1 MAKLLLYLLESSAL
15 LAFFYLAYLL
25 VMKRETFFSLNRFF
39 LLAILVASLLFPFVS
54 FDFNPAKVAVVE
66 RPLEQVSRLRMSY
79 YEAVEEWEYSGYRAS
94 TGASAAENGSSFA
107 RGFSWFQLSVALLFA
122 VYAIGVVVCLSRT
135 VWTIRWI
142 SKLISTYPR
151 EGYDDAYI
159 ITLPYQIA
167 PFSFFKY
174 VFVYDALPGTQEFDQ
189 ILAHERT
196 HIRQRHSI
204 DLLFVQLSAAF
215 LWFNPVI
222 WQLIKSLKTT
232 HEYIADKKIIS
243 SGYSLV
249 EYQTLLLK
257 QLISNNSFGL
267 VHNFNLSFIK
277 KRITMMKN
285 QKSGWPGKVR
295 VAMALVGAVLFSAI
309 VVQCNSKMDEPV
321 VAESAPAAET
331 TADFGAGVHLPVVPD
346 NGYTFDGNTADA
358 LNFSIADDKLS
369 IDGEAYKV
377 SDIASVLSQ
386 AKLSEQGI
394 IIMRVDKD
402 QPMKLVRDVQTEL
415 RTERRKLLYVGQT
428 LSGKSFEMPFLLPPM
443 PGIPMPDGQ
452 HLPTIDD
459 EYAAEHNV
467 DILKIQLGDNAGAS
481 NQQLVYDFVTD
492 QMQKGKSNYVVSAKY
507 SDDDTYGDY
516 LVNLAYIQE
525 GFNQIYQERSQQMFG
540 KDFYDIAAS
549 NREQYDAVR
558 KGVPRAISIAEK

>member
-1 MAKLLLYLLESSAL
+1 
-15 LAFFYLAYLL
+15 
-25 VMKRETFFSLNRFF
+25 
-39 LLAILVASLLFPFVS
+39 
-54 FDFNPAKVAVVE
+54 
-66 RPLEQVSRLRMSY
+66 
-79 YEAVEEWEYSGYRAS
+79 
-94 TGASAAENGSSFA
+94 
-107 RGFSWFQLSVALLFA
+107 
-122 VYAIGVVVCLSRT
+122 
-135 VWTIRWI
+135 
-142 SKLISTYPR
+142 
-151 EGYDDAYI
+151 
-159 ITLPYQIA
+159 
-167 PFSFFKY
+167 
-174 VFVYDALPGTQEFDQ
+174 
-189 ILAHERT
+189 
-196 HIRQRHSI
+196 
-204 DLLFVQLSAAF
+204 
-215 LWFNPVI
+215 
-222 WQLIKSLKTT
+222 
-232 HEYIADKKIIS
+232 
-243 SGYSLV
+243 
-249 EYQTLLLK
+249 
-257 QLISNNSFGL
+257 
-267 VHNFNLSFIK
+267 
-277 KRITMMKN
+277 MKN

-321 VAESAPAAET
+321 SAAET
-331 TADFGAGVHLPVVPD
+331 TADFGADVHLPAVPD

-369 IDGEAYKV
+369 IDGKAYKV

-459 EYAAEHNV
+459 QYAAEHNV

-540 KDFYDIAAS
+540 KNFYDIAAN

-558 KGVPRAISIAEK
+558 KSVPRAISIAEK